1 MRMQMDCR
9 EQLCYMYSCSSEQA
23 LAASVGAIQQ
33 SFNGWYKTLP
43 FKVMRRMHQR
53 VSSDRDVSTSGDKSL
68 ERLSRFEN

>member
-9 EQLCYMYSCSSEQA
+9 EQPCYKYSCSSEQA